1 MTEHKTRVAIADDH
15 AALRAGL
22 QAMVGF
28 NNDMEL
34 VGSYVS
40 GNDAIQKVGEDKPDV
55 LIMDIDMPGING
67 VDAISHVLKQHKKTK
82 VVLFTLHPP
91 DLYAAKAFEN
101 GAYAYIGKHEELVH
115 LIDTVRTVA
124 KGRKVISN
132 EISVILVERL
142 HRKNTQ
148 LSTREAEV
156 LQAFL
161 EGMTNQEIS
170 TNLNISPKTVST
182 HKTAIMEK
190 FGVKCDVDLVMYAIK
205 NGLKKI

>member
-1 MTEHKTRVAIADDH
+1 MIETKTRVAIADDH
-15 AALRAGL
+15 AAIRAGL
-22 QAMVGF
+22 QAIVGF
-28 NNDMEL
+28 NADMEL
-34 VGSYVS
+34 VGSYAS
-40 GNDAIQKVGEDKPDV
+40 GNDAIQQVGEDRPDV

-67 VDAISHVLKQHKKTK
+67 VDAIPYILKEHKKTR
-82 VVLFTLHPP
+82 VVLFTFHPP

-101 GAYAYIGKHEELVH
+101 GAYAYIGKDEELSS
-115 LIDTVRTVA
+115 LIDTVRSVA
-124 KGRKVISN
+124 NDRKVISN
-132 EISVILVERL
+132 DISVILVERL

-161 EGMTNQEIS
+161 EGMNNQEIS
-170 TNLNISPKTVST
+170 THLNISPKTVSS
-182 HKTAIMEK
+182 HKTTIMEK